1 MTRLRPDALSS
12 SRMSFLDRFRR
23 PKEDPEVARRNRLLR
38 LGRITEGR
46 VMEATQDSQGTITQ
60 ILYSYEI
67 SSVEYES
74 FETLNQEQQ
83 SRPSAYS
90 PGATILIRY
99 DPRQPG
105 NSIV

>member
-1 MTRLRPDALSS
+1 
-12 SRMSFLDRFRR
+12 MSFLDRFRR
-23 PKEDPEVARRNRLLR
+23 PKEDPEAARRNRLLR
-38 LGRITEGR
+38 MGRITEAR
-46 VMEATQDSQGTITQ
+46 VLEAAQDGQGTITQ

-74 FETLNQEQQ
+74 FETLDNDQR

-105 NSIV
+105 NSIVV